1 MPHHK
6 SQDCHRPCAKKGY
19 YEHNK
24 VGCCA
29 YRHKDYYDRACKPC
43 CYIRPQFCYTR
54 KIRYHL
60 NPDRRYPCKFD
71 SCAPY
76 DCYDHHGHDYDYDY
90 ESDYSHNGDY

>member
-1 MPHHK
+1 MPSHH
-6 SQDCHRPCAKKGY
+6 SHSHDCHSCHKKGH
-19 YEHNK
+19 YEHHS

-71 SCAPY
+71 NCGPY
-76 DCYDHHGHDYDYDY
+76 DYCDSYHGYDHYGYDSCS
-90 ESDYSHNGDY
+90 EYSH